1 MRRTAL
7 SLVVVLGLVGSLAA
21 CTTADAPEESADCT
35 PTSAGTESDSVTVDG
50 DFGAAPTVTFETP
63 LTTEETQRTVAIS
76 GDGTVAEE
84 GDVVT
89 VDFQLYNATSGEQ
102 VSGTEFA
109 EGSTTTFSVDSEAYL
124 TGIVKTLECSAVG
137 SRVVGVIP
145 PADSW
150 GDTGATDLGV
160 AATDTIVLVMDIVDV
175 TTPVTTDETLPKA
188 DGEDQELPE
197 GFPAI
202 GVTLA
207 EDGTPTLTLPGGD
220 APTEL
225 QLAVLKKGD
234 GPEVATGADVQVH
247 YVGMKWS
254 DGTVFDESWSS
265 GTPVSFNTAAVI
277 PGFTQALEGQTV
289 GSQVL
294 VVIPPALGYGE
305 ASADN
310 TNALA
315 GETLV
320 FIVDILG
327 LGT

>member
-1 MRRTAL
+1 
-7 SLVVVLGLVGSLAA
+7 VVVLGLVGSLAA
-21 CTTADAPEESADCT
+21 CTTAAAPEASADCT
-35 PTSAGTESDSVTVDG
+35 PTKAGAESKAVTVKG
-50 DFGAAPTVTFETP
+50 DFGSAPTVTFDEP
-63 LTTEETQRTVAIS
+63 LTAETTQRSVAIK
-76 GDGTVAEE
+76 GDGKIAQE
-84 GDVVT
+84 GDTVT
-89 VDFQLYNATSGEQ
+89 VDFQLYNATNGEQ
-102 VSGTEFA
+102 VSGTDFT
-109 EGSTTTFSVDSEAYL
+109 EGSSTTFSVDSDAYL
-124 TGIVKTLECSAVG
+124 TGIVKTLECSATG

-145 PADSW
+145 PEDSW
-150 GDTGATDLGV
+150 GETGATDLGV
-160 AATDTIVLVMDIVDV
+160 EATDTIVLVMDIIKVE
-175 TTPVTTDETLPKA
+175 TPVTTDETLPKA
-188 DGEDQELPE
+188 DGEPQELPE

-202 GVTLA
+202 DVTLA
-207 EDGTPTLTLPGGD
+207 DDGTPTITLPGGD

-254 DGTVFDESWSS
+254 DSTIFDESWSS

-320 FIVDILG
+320 FVVDILG